1 MILSKTPYRVSISG
15 GSCDYASFYSKYG
28 CLLTGFALA
37 KYCYVSV
44 KPLTKTSESN
54 FEIYYSSSEK
64 VKDIRD
70 IQNPTVRGTLDYFN
84 SFVRPISGLSIYI
97 GNDLGHQSGLATSS
111 ALVVG
116 LLNCLYATTDI
127 NPSKKTLAE
136 QATYIERILLSQA
149 GGIQDSYWCAYS
161 GLNSIEI
168 TTSGCVNVRPLAVSE
183 TFIEQFC
190 NSSILFY
197 LSSERK
203 SYEIAKSHDNEDA
216 DKIKQEILD
225 ISYETKR
232 AFDNEDIEDIGRLLN
247 KSWLNKK
254 RISPLISN
262 SQIDE
267 VYHKVMEAGAY
278 GMKLCGTGGS
288 GFCFVVFDP
297 KKRQE
302 IINQVDLPHID
313 TQIDFGGSRII
324 FKE

>member
-28 CLLTGFALA
+28 CILTGFALN

-84 SFVRPISGLSIYI
+84 SFVHPISGLSIYI

-116 LLNCLYATTDI
+116 LLNCLYSLYDLSIT
-127 NPSKKTLAE
+127 KKQLAE
-136 QATYIERILLSQA
+136 LAVYIERILLKQS
-149 GGIQDSYWCAYS
+149 GGIQDSYWCSY
-161 GLNSIEI
+161 GGFNSIEI
-168 TTSGCVNVRPLAVSE
+168 AINGHVDVRPLSISE
-183 TFIEQFC
+183 DFIKQFC
-190 NSSILFY
+190 DSSLLFY

-203 SYEIAKSHDNEDA
+203 SFEIAKSHDNEEA
-216 DKIKQEILD
+216 DGLKQEILD
-225 ISYETKR
+225 LSYETKR
-232 AFDNEDIEDIGRLLN
+232 AFDNEDIEDVGYLLN

-254 RISPLISN
+254 RISSLISN
-262 SQIDE
+262 EYIDGI
-267 VYHKVMEAGAY
+267 YDKVMSAGAY
-278 GMKLCGTGGS
+278 GMKICGTGGS
-288 GFCFVVFDP
+288 GFCFVICDAA
-297 KKRQE
+297 KKEKLIEE
-302 IINQVDLPHID
+302 INLPHID
-313 TQIDFGGSRII
+313 TGIDYAGSRII

>member
-28 CLLTGFALA
+28 CILTGFALN

-70 IQNPTVRGTLDYFN
+70 IQNPTVRGTLQYFN
-84 SFVRPISGLSIYI
+84 EFVQPVSNLSIYI

-116 LLNCLYATTDI
+116 LLNCLYAFFNKTAT
-127 NPSKKTLAE
+127 KKELAE
-136 QATYIERILLSQA
+136 QAVYIERVLLNQA
-149 GGIQDSYWCAYS
+149 GGVQDSYWCSY
-161 GLNSIEI
+161 GGFNSIEI
-168 TTSGCVNVRPLAVSE
+168 TTSGEVNVRPLAVSE
-183 TFIEQFC
+183 DFVKHFC
-190 NSSILFY
+190 DSSLLFY

-203 SYEIAKSHDNEDA
+203 SYEIAKSHDNENA
-216 DKIKQEILD
+216 DKTKLEILD
-225 ISYETKR
+225 LSYETKR
-232 AFDNEDIEDIGRLLN
+232 AFDNENLEDVGRLLN

-254 RISPLISN
+254 RISSLISN
-262 SQIDE
+262 EYIDGI
-267 VYHKVMEAGAY
+267 YDQVMKAGAY
-278 GMKLCGTGGS
+278 GMKICGTGGS

-297 KKRQE
+297 KIREKLIEE
-302 IINQVDLPHID
+302 IKLPYIETGID
-313 TQIDFGGSRII
+313 YAGSRII